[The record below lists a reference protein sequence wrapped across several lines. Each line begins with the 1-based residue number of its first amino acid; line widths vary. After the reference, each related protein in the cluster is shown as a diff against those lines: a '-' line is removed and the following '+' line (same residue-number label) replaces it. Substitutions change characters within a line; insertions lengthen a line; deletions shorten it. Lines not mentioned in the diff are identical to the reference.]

1 MKYDGDLDAMQ
12 EVFSLNEDRQQE
24 DTYTQQYVDNKNN
37 LDGVKSV
44 YQNKEK

>member
-12 EVFSLNEDRQQE
+12 EVFSLNEDRQHE
-24 DTYTQQYVDNKNN
+24 DTYTQQDVDNKNN

>member
-1 MKYDGDLDAMQ
+1 MKYDGDLNAMQ
-12 EVFSLNEDRQQE
+12 EVFSLNEDRQHE
-24 DTYTQQYVDNKNN
+24 DTYTQQDVVNKNN

>member
-24 DTYTQQYVDNKNN
+24 DTYIQQDVDNKN